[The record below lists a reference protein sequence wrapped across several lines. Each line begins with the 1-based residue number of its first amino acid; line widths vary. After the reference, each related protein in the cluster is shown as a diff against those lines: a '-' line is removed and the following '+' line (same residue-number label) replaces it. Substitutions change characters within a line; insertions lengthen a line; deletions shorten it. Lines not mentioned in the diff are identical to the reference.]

1 MNSLICV
8 LIYFDYCNKLLIR
21 HGFYGK
27 FKKVSDFIKYIG
39 CTVEG
44 SMTLEINNHNII
56 LSNSGIH
63 NNRKNNNNTGYT
75 PAFKGGVDGLLN
87 KSGWLMNKIEN
98 GGFLVLFLIQ
108 DFLGMTMPRT
118 IAGFLRDKEVTG
130 EYNIQEGFEVLGR
143 EALTGPSMMAM
154 APLCL
159 WLASK
164 PLGQSTSVNTEL
176 IKRYGNSL
184 KEMVSSPD
192 FDRELLKDST
202 KFREVFIRKNVESIL
217 KQNLT
222 GKTEEEIASS
232 AEYIMKQLKNYEKIP
247 HDAKLKKFMGKS
259 RYKSER
265 MENITSHINHIRY
278 NSSDNLDMLQK
289 VKFGVYGE
297 KDAKVFDTKKALD
310 GLLKYSN
317 DAVKFTKNLEKLDST
332 VAESLKHNALG
343 KRFIMNISMIAAT
356 LGMLSVLPKL
366 YLRSNTAPG
375 ARKKVSS
382 QTEQNNENITFKG
395 KSAGFVE
402 KLGKAVEKNKKD
414 FISSELEY
422 NGHNFTNSL
431 MAGLSLFGLIT
442 PRCMRA
448 YSRAQVDEH
457 TGKKDLTELW
467 EIIIR
472 DITSSLAVVF
482 AVPMMTRALVTSYEK
497 NSGFVLM
504 QKNRNKTDFKTII
517 DLFNPYSK
525 AHVLSN
531 SEITALYDNVN
542 TKEKMVNFCRYI
554 DKNGGD
560 LQKILS
566 KSESVNEIFNE
577 KTLKI
582 EEDAKLSKTE
592 SNKKIISFMENV
604 EKQAE
609 KLGIKTDKKSIDEMI
624 TKLMKGASKGGNSK
638 ITALARGLN
647 SVPGLLTT
655 IFISPYILGWFIPRL
670 TYKNT
675 RRIHA
680 KEDREREVK
689 ERQKTKNVTDN

>member
-1 MNSLICV
+1 MLI
-8 LIYFDYCNKLLIR
+8 K

-27 FKKVSDFIKYIG
+27 FRTADYFIEYIG
-39 CTVEG
+39 CFHERYFV
-44 SMTLEINNHNII
+44 LEINNQNTI
-56 LSNSGIH
+56 LSNSNSGIY
-63 NNRKNNNNTGYT
+63 KNKKTNNNTGNT
-75 PAFKGGVDGLLN
+75 PAFKGGVDSFLN
-87 KSGWLMNKIEN
+87 KSGWLMHKIES

-108 DFLGMTMPRT
+108 DFLGMNLPRT

-130 EYNIQEGFEVLGR
+130 EYNIQEGLEVFGR
-143 EALTGPSMMAM
+143 ESLTGPSMMAV

-164 PLGQSTSVNTEL
+164 PFGQSTSVNTEL

-184 KEMVSSPD
+184 KEMVSAPD
-192 FDRELLKDST
+192 FNRELLKDSA
-202 KFREVFIRKNVESIL
+202 KFKEEFIKRNVDIIL
-217 KQNLT
+217 KETLGN
-222 GKTEEEIASS
+222 KPKEEIESS
-232 AEYIMKQLKNYEKIP
+232 AEYIIKQLKNYENIP
-247 HDAKLKKFMGKS
+247 ADAKLEKFMGKS
-259 RYKSER
+259 RYRSER
-265 MENITSHINHIRY
+265 MNEIIDRINSIKY
-278 NSSDNLDMLQK
+278 SNSDDLNMLQR
-289 VKFGVYGE
+289 VKFGIYGE
-297 KDAKVFDTKKALD
+297 KDVKTFDTKKAFD
-310 GLLKYSN
+310 GLLKYTN
-317 DAVKFTKNLEKLDST
+317 DVIKFNKNLDKLDGT
-332 VAESLKHNALG
+332 VAESFKHNTLG
-343 KRFIMNISMIAAT
+343 KRVLMNISMIAAT

-375 ARKKVSS
+375 ARKNIK
-382 QTEQNNENITFKG
+382 QQENINNENIAFKG
-395 KSAGFVE
+395 KNSKFIE
-402 KLGKAVEKNKKD
+402 KIGKVVEKNKRD
-414 FISSELEY
+414 FVSSELEY

-457 TGKKDLTELW
+457 TGKKDMTELW

-504 QKNRNKTDFKTII
+504 QKDRTKNGFKTTI

-531 SEITALYDNVN
+531 SEITALYDTINS
-542 TKEKMVNFCRYI
+542 KEKMVNFCKYI

-566 KSESVNEIFNE
+566 KSESAKEVFNE
-577 KTLKI
+577 KTIKL
-582 EEDAKLSKTE
+582 EEAAKLSKE
-592 SNKKIISFMENV
+592 EANKKIISFMENI

-609 KLGIKTDKKSIDEMI
+609 KLGVSTDKKSVNDLI
-624 TKLMKGASKGGNSK
+624 TKLMKSASKGGNSK
-638 ITALARGLN
+638 ITAFARGLN

-670 TYKNT
+670 TYRNT

-680 KEDREREVK
+680 KEDRERK
-689 ERQKTKNVTDN
+689 KKKKMQNMKA

>member
-1 MNSLICV
+1 MLIG
-8 LIYFDYCNKLLIR
+8 
-21 HGFYGK
+21 HGLYGK
-27 FKKVSDFIKYIG
+27 FRDADYFIKYIG

-44 SMTLEINNHNII
+44 YMVLEINNQNII
-56 LSNSGIH
+56 LSNKTPGIY
-63 NNRKNNNNTGYT
+63 NKNNNNNTGYT
-75 PAFKGGVDGLLN
+75 PAFKGGIDTFLN
-87 KSGWLMNKIEN
+87 KSGWLMNKIES

-108 DFLGMTMPRT
+108 DFLGMTLPRT
-118 IAGFLRDKEVTG
+118 CAGFLRDKEVTG

-143 EALTGPSMMAM
+143 EGLTGPCMMAM

-164 PLGQSTSVNTEL
+164 TFGQSTSVNTEL
-176 IKRYGNSL
+176 IKRFGNSL

-192 FDRELLKDST
+192 FNRELLKNST
-202 KFREVFIRKNVESIL
+202 KFKEEFLRKNINIIL
-217 KQNLT
+217 KET
-222 GKTEEEIASS
+222 IGDRTKEELDASTD
-232 AEYIMKQLKNYEKIP
+232 YIMKQLNKYENIP
-247 HDAKLKKFMGKS
+247 EDAKLEKVMGKS
-259 RYKSER
+259 RYRSER
-265 MENITSHINHIRY
+265 MEKITARINSLKY
-278 NSSDNLDMLQK
+278 NTSEDLNMLQK

-297 KDAKVFDTKKALD
+297 KDVKTFDTKKAFD
-310 GLLKYSN
+310 GLLKYTN
-317 DAVKFTKNLEKLDST
+317 DAIKFNKNLDKLDGA
-332 VAESLKHNALG
+332 VAESFKHNALG
-343 KRFIMNISMIAAT
+343 KRILMNITMITAT

-375 ARKKVSS
+375 ARKKV
-382 QTEQNNENITFKG
+382 QQQENPAAENIAFKG
-395 KSAGFVE
+395 KNSKFIE
-402 KLGKAVEKNKKD
+402 KIGKAVEKNKNE
-414 FISSELEY
+414 FVSSELEY

-457 TGKKDLTELW
+457 TDKKDLTELW

-497 NSGFVLM
+497 NSGYVLM
-504 QKNRNKTDFKTII
+504 QKDRTKSGLKTTL
-517 DLFNPYSK
+517 DLLNPYSK

-542 TKEKMVNFCRYI
+542 TKEKMVNFCKYI

-566 KSESVNEIFNE
+566 KSEGINEVFNE
-577 KTLKI
+577 KTLKL
-582 EEDAKLSKTE
+582 EEAAKLTKEDA
-592 SNKKIISFMENV
+592 NKKIISFMENI

-609 KLGIKTDKKSIDEMI
+609 KLGLSTDKKSINEMI

-638 ITALARGLN
+638 ITAIARGLN

-670 TYKNT
+670 TYRNT

-680 KEDREREVK
+680 KEDREREAMEK
-689 ERQKTKNVTDN
+689 LQNLKA